1 MDVVEPEVGAAGDE
15 IFKENGATTAA
26 SKAPSNVT
34 AGPKEV
40 DPKANKPL
48 LFQG

>member
-1 MDVVEPEVGAAGDE
+1 MDVVEPEVGATGDE
-15 IFKENGATTAA
+15 VFKENGAITVAL
-26 SKAPSNVT
+26 KATLNTT

-40 DPKANKPL
+40 DPKANDHL